1 MSYML
6 IQETRERLQAINT
19 VVASSISAWNLVDRL
34 NASVW
39 RPIAIVNQTGSII
52 NSTDFTIRTTYSLL
66 SWLSMM
72 TPWTYREL

>member
-34 NASVW
+34 H
-39 RPIAIVNQTGSII
+39 R
-52 NSTDFTIRTTYSLL
+52 FSLE
-66 SWLSMM
+66 
-72 TPWTYREL
+72 TYRYRESDWIDHQFY